1 MGGRPGFCPRDR
13 ERPPVRCVT
22 GVTGSIP
29 YLSPHTALLQY
40 YILFFLLLFFITE
53 DRIQKRGPECN
64 VVAVT
69 SHMRICFRAQKYTPR
84 QAGVKCQ
91 GRSPHRQKKKQN
103 PVCRWCYGLRML
115 MMTLKKQRCIYQ
127 YSNNNNSSSIIII
140 NKGDGRRGDMWSRR
154 AAAPW
159 ALQAATLVVSVMV
172 CVVLCCKRGREGGA
186 SGRKGSHVTAP
197 SPPHEL
203 PVLLPAF

>member
-1 MGGRPGFCPRDR
+1 MGFDDHGGAGGRPGFCPRDR

-29 YLSPHTALLQY
+29 YLSPHTAQLQY

-91 GRSPHRQKKKQN
+91 GRSPHRQKKKKQN

-127 YSNNNNSSSIIII
+127 YSNSNNSSSIIIIIII
-140 NKGDGRRGDMWSRR
+140 NKGDGRRGGHVGQPPCLGPCKLQPWSLS
-154 AAAPW
+154 W
-159 ALQAATLVVSVMV
+159 
-172 CVVLCCKRGREGGA
+172 CVLCCKRGREERA
-186 SGRKGSHVTAP
+186 AEREAT
-197 SPPHEL
+197 
-203 PVLLPAF
+203 